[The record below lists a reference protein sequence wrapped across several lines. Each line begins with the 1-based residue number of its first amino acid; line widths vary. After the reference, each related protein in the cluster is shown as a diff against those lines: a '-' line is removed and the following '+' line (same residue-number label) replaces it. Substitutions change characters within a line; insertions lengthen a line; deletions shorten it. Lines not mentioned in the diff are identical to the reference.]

1 MCKDKIYIYGGSGHG
16 LVVADIARACG
27 YKEIVFIDDGDN
39 PYPSFDKIKN
49 DNQVPIA
56 LGVGDNKTR
65 ATLFKKVINYN
76 FQLITLIHPSAIVSS
91 SVTIG
96 IGSVIMPNVV
106 VNSHSILGK
115 CVILNSSSIIEHENS
130 IRDFTHISPAV
141 ALSGNVTIDN
151 FTHIGI
157 GTSIRQGINI
167 GKNCIIGAGS
177 VVVKNIKDNQICFGN
192 PCKIVR
198 NNI

>member
-27 YKEIVFIDDGDN
+27 YKRIIFLDDGDN
-39 PYPSFDKIKN
+39 EYLSFNKIKN
-49 DNQVPIA
+49 NKNIPIA
-56 LGVGDNKTR
+56 LGIGENKTR
-65 ATLFKKVINYN
+65 EFLFKKVITHG
-76 FQLITLIHPSAIVSS
+76 FKVITLIHPSAIVSS
-91 SVTIG
+91 FVTIG

-115 CVILNSSSIIEHENS
+115 CVILNSSSIIEHENC
-130 IRDFTHISPAV
+130 IGDFTHISPAV
-141 ALSGNVTIDN
+141 ALSGKVTIN
-151 FTHIGI
+151 SFTHIGI
-157 GTSIRQGINI
+157 GSSIRQGITI

-177 VVVKNIKDNQICFGN
+177 VVVKNIMDNKICFGN
-192 PCKIVR
+192 PCKIIR